1 MSGAEPD
8 YEVAIVGCGPVG
20 AIAANLFGHAGLR
33 TLVIEREAEPYP
45 LPRAVH
51 IDHEMMRIFQSVG
64 LADAVLPLMR
74 EAQGHIHIGADGG
87 MIRYLGSAG
96 LPKRFGWAND
106 YFFFQPELERALQA
120 GMSRFPQVALRR
132 GVALTALEQ
141 TQDGVTLTT
150 QGAKGAQRVNAR
162 YVVACDGANSFVR
175 KTLGSRLDD
184 LQFHEPWL
192 VVDAEVDGPISF
204 PAFTGVPAGADLQHL
219 SVMLCDPARPA
230 TLVPGRGSHR
240 RWEFMLLPGEQ
251 DDEMMQPDRVQALVA
266 PYVRGA
272 PHRIIR
278 AATYRFHGLIAER
291 WQHDGIFLAGDAAHQ
306 TPPFFG
312 QGMCHGVRD
321 VANLAW
327 KFAMV
332 MRGSAHPALLD
343 TYQAEREPHVRAVV
357 AAAIAAGR
365 YICERDPA
373 AARKR
378 DETLRAAMGKPA
390 PASASDLIPPIRA
403 GIVDQSGEARPGT
416 GARFVQPFV
425 DFGGRRMLLDDAT
438 GGGFVLLASSADVA
452 LTGVQQAWFE
462 RIGGRTFVIGDSL
475 GDADGDLAAWLA
487 AHDAA
492 AVLLRPDSYVYGIAR
507 DAADV
512 ARLVAAL
519 GSDLRSLDPITREMR
534 AACPSAPHR

>member
-1 MSGAEPD
+1 MNRAAAD

-20 AIAANLFGHAGLR
+20 AIAANLFGQAGIR

-64 LADAVLPLMR
+64 LADEVRPRMR

-87 MIRYLGSAG
+87 VIRYLGSAG

-106 YFFFQPELERALQA
+106 YFFFQPELEATMQA
-120 GMSRFPQVALRR
+120 GLARFPHVELRR
-132 GVALTALEQ
+132 GTALTALDH
-141 TQDGVTLTT
+141 TQDGVTLTVHSAT
-150 QGAKGAQRVNAR
+150 GAQRATTR

-175 KTLGSRLDD
+175 KALGIALAD

-204 PAFTGVPAGADLQHL
+204 PDFVGVPAGADLQHL

-230 TLVPGRGSHR
+230 TLVPGRGNHR
-240 RWEFMLLPGEQ
+240 RWEFMLLPGE
-251 DDEMMQPDRVQALVA
+251 DDTAMMQPDRVQALVA
-266 PYVRGA
+266 PYVRGT

-278 AATYRFHGLIAER
+278 AATYRFHGLVAER
-291 WQHDGIFLAGDAAHQ
+291 WQHGRVFLAGDAAHQ

-312 QGMCHGVRD
+312 QGMCHGMRD

-327 KFAMV
+327 KFAAV
-332 MRGSAHPALLD
+332 TRGRGRPALLD
-343 TYQAEREPHVRAVV
+343 TYQAEREPHVRAVI

-373 AARKR
+373 AARTR

-390 PASASDLIPPIRA
+390 PASASDLIPPIRG
-403 GIVDQSGEARPGT
+403 GIVDPAIETRPGT
-416 GARFVQPFV
+416 GARFIQPFV
-425 DFGGRRMLLDDAT
+425 EAGGRRMLLDEAT
-438 GGGFVLLASSADVA
+438 GGGFVLLARSSDLLAG
-452 LTGVQQAWFE
+452 LSGQQRASWK
-462 RIGGRTFVIGDSL
+462 RIGGRSFAIGDAL
-475 GDADGDLAAWLA
+475 GDADGDLTGWFA
-487 AHDAA
+487 AHHAV
-492 AVLLRPDSYVYGIAR
+492 AVLLRPDFYVYGVAQ

-512 ARLVAAL
+512 ARLISEL
-519 GSDLRSLDPITREMR
+519 TTSII
-534 AACPSAPHR
+534 